1 MVSLST
7 PYLSARTLQAGSGL
21 LGMVFTSL
29 GYIEM
34 TTGQMSSAAAI
45 FTMVANYSAVL
56 CGVYYIFGLHVLKLS
71 SSHPKLAF
79 QRSIDGLLMAALTLA
94 GVLHAT
100 SEAATTCEATNVF
113 FSSIHKYNMFR
124 CGHISAGIV
133 FTFVAAAASLVTL
146 TLSVKC
152 SARLTMEDG
161 AAAPVEYAVAATPK
175 TAAGETS
182 VAAATA
188 VARPALRRARL
199 GGRTVQFAVSVVALF
214 CTAYGYRHY
223 FMGQYMSPKAMFTI
237 LLTYTCSVYSLWH
250 LVAVEKLRVS
260 RRPQL
265 KVERMIDGLLV
276 FALLIAGIT
285 FASSAHIADCDATN
299 YKFMKNHSAELFR
312 CDSMNTGVVFTFL
325 SLAAYA
331 LTFGVSFMFGAV
343 EEHAADSARDA
354 LPTVVVDV
362 QA

>member
-7 PYLSARTLQAGSGL
+7 PYLSARTLQALSGL

-34 TTGQMSSAAAI
+34 TTGQISSASAI
-45 FTMVANYSAVL
+45 LAMIANYSAVL

-79 QRSIDGLLMAALTLA
+79 QRAVDGVLMAALTLA

-100 SEAATTCEATNVF
+100 SDSATTCEATNAW
-113 FSSIHKYNMFR
+113 FSGIHKFNMFR
-124 CGHISAGIV
+124 CAHISAGIA
-133 FTFVAAAASLVTL
+133 FTFVAAAATLVTL
-146 TLSVKC
+146 TLSIKC
-152 SARLTMEDG
+152 SARLAMEDG
-161 AAAPVEYAVAATPK
+161 VAAPVEYAVAATPK
-175 TAAGETS
+175 TAAGETA
-182 VAAATA
+182 VAASTA

-199 GGRTVQFAVSVVALF
+199 GGRTMQFAVSVIALF

-223 FMGQYMSPKAMFTI
+223 FMGQYLSPKAMFTI
-237 LLTYTCSVYSLWH
+237 LLTYTSAVYSLWH
-250 LVAVEKLRVS
+250 LVAVEKLRLS

-265 KVERMIDGLLV
+265 KVERMIDALLV
-276 FALLIAGIT
+276 VALVIAGIT
-285 FASSAHIADCDATN
+285 FASSPHIADCDATN
-299 YKFMKNHSAELFR
+299 AKFMKNHGAELFR
-312 CDSMNTGVVFTFL
+312 CDSMNSGVVFTFL
-325 SLAAYA
+325 SVAAFA
-331 LTFGVSFMFGAV
+331 MTFGVSFMYGAV